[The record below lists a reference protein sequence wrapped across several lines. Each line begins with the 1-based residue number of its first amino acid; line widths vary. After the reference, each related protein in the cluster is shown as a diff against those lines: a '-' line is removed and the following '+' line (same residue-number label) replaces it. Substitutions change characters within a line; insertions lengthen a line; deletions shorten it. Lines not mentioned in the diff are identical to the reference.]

1 MSNELAIPPDTQIQT
16 FELVQRQAKAL
27 SMSSLVPDNFK
38 NNIPN
43 CIIALEMASRMNASP
58 MAVMQNIY
66 IVHGKPSWSSQFII
80 SCINSCGKFSPL
92 RFEMIGEGDDA
103 TCFARAEDVATGHR
117 IEGPPVS
124 IAMAK
129 KEGWFS
135 KNGSK
140 WQTMPELMLR
150 YRAATFFGR
159 LYCPEMLMGMH
170 TRDEIEDMKP
180 AQAKVVKPEFGETN
194 DQE

>member
-1 MSNELAIPPDTQIQT
+1 MTNELAIAADTPVQT

-27 SMSSLVPDNFK
+27 SLSSLVPDHFK

-43 CIIALEMASRMNASP
+43 CIIALEMAQRLNASP

-66 IVHGKPSWSSQFII
+66 VVHGKPSWSAQFII
-80 SCINSCGKFSPL
+80 ACINSCGKFSPL
-92 RFEMIGEGDDA
+92 RFEMIGEGEDA
-103 TCFARAEDVATGHR
+103 TCFAWAEDAATGHR
-117 IEGPPVS
+117 IEGPPAS

-129 KEGWFS
+129 KEGWIG

-159 LYCPEMLMGMH
+159 LYCPEMLHGMH
-170 TRDEIEDMKP
+170 TRDELEDMRKADARVVTKP
-180 AQAKVVKPEFGETN
+180 NFEESKEA
-194 DQE
+194 